1 MDRRSDLSG
10 VIGKR
15 GTTMSQLLKDG
26 KYRTSEK
33 DPDLVLEMFL
43 RRWTMARPDLL
54 DPAISLLFERL
65 HEFAHHVHSAEFGPA
80 FKNLGGD
87 IACCSGPSE
96 LTELIGKKLCQ
107 GISASGNVIERKS
120 LEETLLLCTGVVPDL
135 LPLEFGKRLEGF
147 LALRGSKGLIRVFLS
162 AYLSNLIYTD
172 LQDSLRVSDP
182 RVLDGRMEA
191 IERICQKAAATAVR
205 SLNTWSEPD
214 PSSVATL
221 VSDLKAGMTRMFG
234 SRRSLHRGV

>member
-1 MDRRSDLSG
+1 LSG

-15 GTTMSQLLKDG
+15 GTMSQLLKDG

-33 DPDLVLEMFL
+33 DPDLVLEMYL

-65 HEFAHHVHSAEFGPA
+65 HEFARHVHSAGFGPA

-87 IACCSGPSE
+87 IACCSGPS
-96 LTELIGKKLCQ
+96 ELIGKKLCQ

>member
-26 KYRTSEK
+26 KYKASEK

-65 HEFAHHVHSAEFGPA
+65 HEFARHVHSAGFDPA

-87 IACCSGPSE
+87 IACCSGTSE
-96 LTELIGKKLCQ
+96 LMELIGKRLCQ
-107 GISASGNVIERKS
+107 SISASGNVIERKS

-162 AYLSNLIYTD
+162 LYVSNLIYLD
-172 LQDSLRVSDP
+172 LHGFFRVSDP
-182 RVLDGRMEA
+182 RVLHGQLEA
-191 IERICQKAAATAVR
+191 IDRICRKAAATAVR

-221 VSDLKAGMTRMFG
+221 VSDLRAGMTRMLG